1 MEKERASIK
10 DVAREAETSQATITR
25 YLSPKTR
32 HTVRA
37 DLRARIE
44 LAIQKL
50 GYKPM
55 AFARLRRALRKYNIG
70 VLTALSKDII
80 HSGYHMGIMAGIV
93 DQIFRTGHELKLF
106 RMKEKKISRA
116 EDLFGEYGVDGL
128 IVITWRFDLQLISL
142 IEKCSPDLPLVVMND
157 FDPKIKTNILYTD
170 VREGMKMAVSYLAGR
185 GYKRIGYLARPR
197 TAVFETA
204 DGKEIRQEC
213 MDAEEKL
220 KGFHEGIKANKLL
233 LKPKWIKECAT
244 YRETEGYN
252 TMKAWIKEGNLPR
265 AVCCGNDDI
274 AIGALKALK
283 EVKKWCPEKMAL
295 MGFDDIE
302 KGKVISPSLTTVKQ
316 PLYQMGQD
324 AVGLVIDKIEF
335 GDEEAV
341 QRRYVPEIVARQTA

>member
-1 MEKERASIK
+1 MSKERPSIQ

-25 YLSPKTR
+25 YLSPRTR

-70 VLTALSKDII
+70 VLTSLSKDII

-93 DQIFRTGHELKLF
+93 DQIFRTGHDLKLF
-106 RMKEKKISRA
+106 RMKEKQLARA

-128 IVITWRFDLQLISL
+128 IVITWRFNPHLIHL
-142 IEKCSPDLPLVVMND
+142 IENCPADLPLVVMND
-157 FDPKIKTNILYTD
+157 FESNLKTNILYTD
-170 VREGMKMAVSYLAGR
+170 VREGMKIAVSYLAGR
-185 GYKRIGYLARPR
+185 GYKRIGYLARPKA
-197 TAVFETA
+197 AVFET
-204 DGKEIRQEC
+204 DGKELHQNC
-213 MDAEEKL
+213 VDAEEKL
-220 KGFHEGIKANKLL
+220 KGFQEGIKENKLL
-233 LKPKWIKECAT
+233 LKPQWIRECVT
-244 YRETEGYN
+244 YREADAYN
-252 TMKAWIKEGNLPR
+252 KMKEWIEEGNLPR
-265 AVCCGNDDI
+265 AICCGNDDI

-283 EVKKWCPEKMAL
+283 EAKLWCPEKIAL

-316 PLYQMGQD
+316 PLYQIGQD